1 MPRIALIMASYPQ
14 IHLQIL
20 KITFKGRDCQGDLR
34 QGRPAG
40 LWSSALAIPSATNKI
55 SQLGRF
61 MLKKLSGGA
70 GMVKFSTAEARE
82 KLGMIIQRAAV
93 EKERIVL
100 TRRGK
105 ELAALVPIEDMRFL
119 EELEDRL
126 DLEEAR
132 AALAEAKADPER
144 PIPWEKLKAELG
156 L

>member
-1 MPRIALIMASYPQ
+1 MPGHGKVFHCGSQ
-14 IHLQIL
+14 G
-20 KITFKGRDCQGDLR
+20 KIGHRLSKRLRSKKKG
-34 QGRPAG
+34 
-40 LWSSALAIPSATNKI
+40 SI
-55 SQLGRF
+55 
-61 MLKKLSGGA
+61 
-70 GMVKFSTAEARE
+70 
-82 KLGMIIQRAAV
+82 
-93 EKERIVL
+93 L

-105 ELAALVPIEDMRFL
+105 ELAALVPMEDMRFL

>member
-1 MPRIALIMASYPQ
+1 VWTITVKRGFAYFLQSIGPKINFPALP
-14 IHLQIL
+14 IHAK
-20 KITFKGRDCQGDLR
+20 KI
-34 QGRPAG
+34 
-40 LWSSALAIPSATNKI
+40 NKRAHI
-55 SQLGRF
+55 
-61 MLKKLSGGA
+61 
-70 GMVKFSTAEARE
+70 MVKFSTVEARE
-82 KLGMIIQRAAV
+82 KLGKIIQKAAV
-93 EKERIVL
+93 EKERIIL

>member
-1 MPRIALIMASYPQ
+1 
-14 IHLQIL
+14 
-20 KITFKGRDCQGDLR
+20 
-34 QGRPAG
+34 
-40 LWSSALAIPSATNKI
+40 
-55 SQLGRF
+55 
-61 MLKKLSGGA
+61 
-70 GMVKFSTAEARE
+70 MVKFSTAEARG
-82 KLGMIIQRAAV
+82 KLALIIQKAAV
-93 EKERIVL
+93 EKERIIL

-132 AALAEAKADPER
+132 AALAEAKANPEQ